1 MNFIH
6 FSGYKNKIKLVS
18 ILRKREDQA
27 LIWISTI
34 LKFSALVGFYL
45 EAVWIAQDGASCRS
59 RLLFFIIIILGKR
72 FELQTSDLLLERGT
86 KVGKGKDVMQGK
98 LFQKCT
104 HLLYCSALSL
114 GGNVNTRR
122 MLQPDMG
129 SIFHIKKINEIFWS

>member
-1 MNFIH
+1 M
-6 FSGYKNKIKLVS
+6 
-18 ILRKREDQA
+18 
-27 LIWISTI
+27 
-34 LKFSALVGFYL
+34 
-45 EAVWIAQDGASCRS
+45 IAQDGAICRS

-129 SIFHIKKINEIFWS
+129 SIFHIKKSMKSSGHRKLLCESSKLSKFNALNFLGY